1 MLASRRSPGPR
12 VVVVTGG
19 TAGVGR
25 AAAEEFA
32 RRGDAVAV
40 LARGQERLDATSEA
54 VSEQGARCLAI
65 PVDVA
70 DAGAVEAAAERVE
83 AELGPIDV
91 WVNNAMTSVFSPV
104 AEVEADEVERVAA
117 VNYLGSVNG
126 VLAALRRM
134 RPRDSGTIVQVGSA
148 LAYRAIPLQAAY
160 CGSKFAIRGFVDSL
174 RCELRHDGCDVRV
187 TSVHLP
193 ALNTP
198 QFEWVRSR
206 LPRHPQPVPPLYQPE
221 VAARAI
227 EWASRHRRREVWVG
241 APTMA
246 TIVANRLAPGLLDR
260 YLARTGFDA
269 QQMDEPVHPSRADN
283 LWEPVPG
290 RHGAHGRFDDG
301 ARERSVVSEAS
312 QHRRLLAG
320 AVSAAA
326 VVGAAVRYRS

>member
-1 MLASRRSPGPR
+1 MLASRRSPGSR
-12 VVVVTGG
+12 IVVVTGG

-25 AAAEEFA
+25 AVAEEFA

-40 LARGQERLDATSEA
+40 LARGQERLDATHRDLAEL
-54 VSEQGARCLAI
+54 GARCLATS
-65 PVDVA
+65 VDVA
-70 DAGAVEAAAERVE
+70 DADAVEAAAERVE

-104 AEVEADEVERVAA
+104 AEVEAQEVERVAA

-126 VLAALRRM
+126 ILAALRRM
-134 RPRDSGTIVQVGSA
+134 RARDAGTIVQVGSA

-174 RCELRHDGCDVRV
+174 RCELRHDRSHVRL

-198 QFEWVRSR
+198 QFQWVRTR
-206 LPRHPQPVPPLYQPE
+206 LPRHPQPVAPIYQPE

-227 EWASRHRRREVWVG
+227 EWASRHPRREVWVA
-241 APTMA
+241 APTVA

-269 QQMDEPVHPSRADN
+269 QQMDEPVPSSREDN

-290 RHGAHGRFDDG
+290 LHGAHGRFDDQ
-301 ARERSVVSEAS
+301 AKERSVVSEAS
-312 QHRRLLAG
+312 RHRRLLAG
-320 AVSAAA
+320 AVSAGA
-326 VVGAAVRYRS
+326 VVAAAVRSRS